1 VSDDFAPQRIRT
13 RRRFVR
19 IVVTN
24 DDGVDA
30 PGIAALSDA
39 AMRFGDV
46 IVIAPA
52 DPHSSCGHAFT
63 RSESLVVRGLD
74 RAGRRFA
81 VRGTPVDCVRLAVCG
96 VLGDRPDVVLSG
108 INHGGN
114 VGADVFPSGTVAAA
128 REAAI
133 HGVPAIAISQYVRAD
148 APADWAWAAARAG
161 EVIGEILR
169 GRHDEWVQVRAGLHW
184 NVNLPAR
191 KDAGDAPRRVVV
203 AHDAAPLAYRF
214 EEANP
219 DDGGRTFRNAARYQ
233 DRAAPDGGDV
243 AALFGGAITL
253 TPLTLSMNA
262 GR

>member
-1 VSDDFAPQRIRT
+1 M
-13 RRRFVR
+13 VR

-39 AMRFGDV
+39 AMHFGDV
-46 IVIAPA
+46 TVIAPS

-63 RSESLVVRGLD
+63 RSESLVARALD
-74 RAGRRFA
+74 GTGRRIA

-96 VLGDRPDVVLSG
+96 VLGDRPELVLSG

-133 HGVPAIAISQYVRAD
+133 HGVRAIAISQYVRAD
-148 APADWAWAAARAG
+148 APANWAWAAARAG
-161 EVIGEILR
+161 EVIGEILQ
-169 GRHDEWVQVRAGLHW
+169 GRYDGSVRVRHGLHW

-191 KDAGDAPRRVVV
+191 SDAGDHPRRVVV
-203 AHDAAPLAYRF
+203 PHDVMPLAYRF
-214 EEANP
+214 EEMSP
-219 DDGGRTFRNAARYQ
+219 DDGGRTFRNTARYQ
-233 DRAAPDGGDV
+233 ERAAPVGGDV
-243 AALFGGAITL
+243 AALFGGAITI